1 MWWLSVFRVFL
12 FLFFLLVLA
21 LANGL
26 FSIPVSPSSAA
37 STVGE
42 QLELFPQEGRCA
54 EVNGYQDPGG
64 LGAFVFGN
72 ENKVLQSVLQSVLA
86 QRFADSPLV
95 LYGDRGTGKTALS
108 HAFLVQWRS
117 EHLGLKS
124 LYTNGIDFARE
135 HARAVH
141 THSLPSFRKKYF
153 SFDFLVIDD
162 IQVLKTRASVQQTLS
177 LIIDTFCEQ
186 GRMLLVCTN
195 ELPLES
201 SGLDARL
208 ARRLMGGLQ
217 ARIAAPG
224 EAAREELV
232 RLLSDQHGVVLD
244 SATQKSLINE
254 VGPTGPKLK
263 TVPEMRSAVLRLR
276 AQADLEARDVC
287 RSDVERFFADGPNRA
302 SLCLRDIAVA
312 VSRQL
317 NIRLLDMKSS
327 SRRRYVVRARNIA
340 IYLCRLHTNKSY
352 REIGQFFGRRD
363 HSTIMHAFNKT
374 KSALASDSS
383 VRLVV
388 EEVNA
393 KLSIKLNPRTVGE

>member
-1 MWWLSVFRVFL
+1 M
-12 FLFFLLVLA
+12 LVLA

-26 FSIPVSPSSAA
+26 FSIPISPSSSA
-37 STVGE
+37 SVAGE
-42 QLELFPQEGRCA
+42 QLELFSQEQQYAGLG
-54 EVNGYQDPGG
+54 GYEDPGG
-64 LGAFVFGN
+64 LGEFVFGV
-72 ENKVLQSVLQSVLA
+72 ENIVLQSVLQSVLD

-95 LYGDRGTGKTALS
+95 LYGEPGTGKTALS

-117 EHLGLKS
+117 RYPGLKS
-124 LYTNGIDFARE
+124 LHTNGIDFARE

-141 THSLPSFRKKYF
+141 THSLPSFRRKYF
-153 SFDFLVIDD
+153 SFDLLVIDD
-162 IQVLKTRASVQQTLS
+162 VEVLKTRASAQQTLS
-177 LIIDTFCEQ
+177 LIIDTFREQ
-186 GRMLLVCTN
+186 GRMLIACTN

-208 ARRLMGGLQ
+208 ASRLMGGLQ
-217 ARIAAPG
+217 TRIAVPG
-224 EAAREELV
+224 EVAREALV

-244 SATQKSLINE
+244 SATQKSLISE
-254 VGPTGPKLK
+254 IGPAGPRLK

-287 RSDVERFFADGPNRA
+287 RHDVEQFFANGPSNA
-302 SLCLRDIAVA
+302 SLCLRDIAIA

-317 NIRLLDMKSS
+317 NIRLLDIKSS

-352 REIGQFFGRRD
+352 REIGQYFGRRD

-374 KSALASDSS
+374 KSDFASDGSI
-383 VRLVV
+383 RLVV

-393 KLSIKLNPRTVGE
+393 KLSVKLNHKAIGK

>member
-1 MWWLSVFRVFL
+1 L
-12 FLFFLLVLA
+12 FLFIFFWLALA
-21 LANGL
+21 LANV
-26 FSIPVSPSSAA
+26 FSIPISPSSAA
-37 STVGE
+37 STTGE
-42 QLELFPQEGRCA
+42 QLELFPQEHQGSA
-54 EVNGYQDPGG
+54 G
-64 LGAFVFGN
+64 LGEFIFGN
-72 ENKVLQSVLQSVLA
+72 ENAVLQSVLQSVLD

-108 HAFLVQWRS
+108 HAFLVQWRLRHTS
-117 EHLGLKS
+117 LKS
-124 LYTNGIDFARE
+124 LHTNGIDFARE

-153 SFDFLVIDD
+153 SFDLLVIDD
-162 IQVLKTRASVQQTLS
+162 IQVLKTRTSAQQTLS

-186 GRMLLVCTN
+186 GRMLIVCTD

-208 ARRLMGGLQ
+208 ASRLMGGLQ
-217 ARIAAPG
+217 VQIAAPG

-244 SATQKSLINE
+244 SATQKSLIYE

-276 AQADLEARDVC
+276 AQADLEARDIC
-287 RSDVERFFADGPNRA
+287 RSDVERFFADDPKN
-302 SLCLRDIAVA
+302 SLLSLRDIAMA
-312 VSRQL
+312 VSRRL
-317 NIRLLDMKSS
+317 NIRLSDMKSS

-340 IYLCRLHTNKSY
+340 IYLCRLHANKSY
-352 REIGQFFGRRD
+352 REIGLYFGRRD

-374 KSALASDSS
+374 KSDLASDNS

-388 EEVNA
+388 EEVNT
-393 KLSIKLNPRTVGE
+393 KLSVKLNPRANG

>member
-1 MWWLSVFRVFL
+1 MA
-12 FLFFLLVLA
+12 LA
-21 LANGL
+21 LANV
-26 FSIPVSPSSAA
+26 FSIPISPSSAA
-37 STVGE
+37 STTGE
-42 QLELFPQEGRCA
+42 QLELFPQE
-54 EVNGYQDPGG
+54 YQGSAG
-64 LGAFVFGN
+64 LGEFIFGN
-72 ENKVLQSVLQSVLA
+72 ENAVLQFVLQSVLD

-108 HAFLVQWRS
+108 HAFLVQWRLRHTS
-117 EHLGLKS
+117 LKS
-124 LYTNGIDFARE
+124 LHTNGIDFARE

-141 THSLPSFRKKYF
+141 THSLPGFRKKYF
-153 SFDFLVIDD
+153 SFDLLVIDD
-162 IQVLKTRASVQQTLS
+162 VQVLKTRTSAQQTLS

-186 GRMLLVCTN
+186 GRMLIVCTD

-208 ARRLMGGLQ
+208 ASRLMGGLQ
-217 ARIAAPG
+217 VQIATPG

-276 AQADLEARDVC
+276 AQADLEARDIC
-287 RSDVERFFADGPNRA
+287 RSDVERFFADDPKN
-302 SLCLRDIAVA
+302 SLLSLRDIAMA
-312 VSRQL
+312 VSRRL
-317 NIRLLDMKSS
+317 NIRLSDMKSS

-340 IYLCRLHTNKSY
+340 IYLCRLHANKSY
-352 REIGQFFGRRD
+352 REIGLYFGRRD
-363 HSTIMHAFNKT
+363 HSTIMHAFNKI
-374 KSALASDSS
+374 KSDLASDNS

-388 EEVNA
+388 EEVNT
-393 KLSIKLNPRTVGE
+393 KLSVKLNPRANG

>member
-1 MWWLSVFRVFL
+1 LA
-12 FLFFLLVLA
+12 LA
-21 LANGL
+21 LANV
-26 FSIPVSPSSAA
+26 FSIPISPSSAA
-37 STVGE
+37 STTGE
-42 QLELFPQEGRCA
+42 QLELFSQEHQGSA
-54 EVNGYQDPGG
+54 G
-64 LGAFVFGN
+64 LGEFVFGN
-72 ENKVLQSVLQSVLA
+72 ENAVLQSVLQSVLD
-86 QRFADSPLV
+86 QRFTDSPLV

-108 HAFLVQWRS
+108 HAFLVQWRLRHTS
-117 EHLGLKS
+117 LKS
-124 LYTNGIDFARE
+124 LHTNGIDFARE

-153 SFDFLVIDD
+153 SFDLLVIDD
-162 IQVLKTRASVQQTLS
+162 VQVLKTRTSAQQTLS

-186 GRMLLVCTN
+186 GRMLIVCTD

-208 ARRLMGGLQ
+208 ASRLMGGLQ
-217 ARIAAPG
+217 VQIATPG

-276 AQADLEARDVC
+276 AQADLEARDIC
-287 RSDVERFFADGPNRA
+287 HSDVERFFADDPKN
-302 SLCLRDIAVA
+302 SLLSLRDIAMA
-312 VSRQL
+312 VSRHL
-317 NIRLLDMKSS
+317 NIRLSDMKSS

-340 IYLCRLHTNKSY
+340 IYLCRLHANKSY
-352 REIGQFFGRRD
+352 REIGLYFGRRD

-374 KSALASDSS
+374 KSDLASDNS

-388 EEVNA
+388 EEVNT
-393 KLSIKLNPRTVGE
+393 KLSVKLNPGANG

>member
-1 MWWLSVFRVFL
+1 MWLLSVFRMFL

-37 STVGE
+37 STLGE
-42 QLELFPQEGRCA
+42 QLELFPHDNRCA
-54 EVNGYQDPGG
+54 GVKEYQDPGG

-72 ENKVLQSVLQSVLA
+72 ENKVLQSVLQSVLE

-117 EHLGLKS
+117 KHLNLKS

-153 SFDFLVIDD
+153 SFDLLIIDD
-162 IQVLKTRASVQQTLS
+162 IQVLKTRASAQQTLS

-208 ARRLMGGLQ
+208 ASRLMGGLQ
-217 ARIAAPG
+217 ARIATPG

-232 RLLSDQHGVVLD
+232 RLLSDQHGVALD
-244 SATQKSLINE
+244 SATQKSLISE

-263 TVPEMRSAVLRLR
+263 TVPQMRSAVLRLR

-287 RSDVERFFADGPNRA
+287 RDDVKRFFADEPTTVL
-302 SLCLRDIAVA
+302 LCQRDIAMA

-317 NIRLLDMKSS
+317 NIRLSDMKSS

-340 IYLCRLHTNKSY
+340 IYLCRLHTNSSY
-352 REIGQFFGRRD
+352 REIGEYFGRRD
-363 HSTIMHAFNKT
+363 HSTIMYAFNKI
-374 KSALASDSS
+374 KSDLTSDSS

-393 KLSIKLNPRTVGE
+393 KLSIKFNPGTVGK

>member
-1 MWWLSVFRVFL
+1 L
-12 FLFFLLVLA
+12 FLFIFFWLALA
-21 LANGL
+21 LANV
-26 FSIPVSPSSAA
+26 FSIPISPSSAA
-37 STVGE
+37 STTGE
-42 QLELFPQEGRCA
+42 QLELFPQE
-54 EVNGYQDPGG
+54 YQGSAG
-64 LGAFVFGN
+64 LGEFIFGN
-72 ENKVLQSVLQSVLA
+72 ENAVLQFVLQSVLD

-108 HAFLVQWRS
+108 HAFLVQWRLRHTS
-117 EHLGLKS
+117 LKS
-124 LYTNGIDFARE
+124 LHTNGIDFARE

-141 THSLPSFRKKYF
+141 THSLPGFRKKYF
-153 SFDFLVIDD
+153 SFDLLVIDD
-162 IQVLKTRASVQQTLS
+162 VQVLKTRTSAQQTLS

-186 GRMLLVCTN
+186 GRMLIVCTD

-208 ARRLMGGLQ
+208 ASRLMGGLQ
-217 ARIAAPG
+217 VQIATPG

-276 AQADLEARDVC
+276 AQADLEARDIC
-287 RSDVERFFADGPNRA
+287 RSDVERFFADDPKN
-302 SLCLRDIAVA
+302 SLLSLRDIAMA
-312 VSRQL
+312 VSRRL
-317 NIRLLDMKSS
+317 NIRLSDMKSS

-340 IYLCRLHTNKSY
+340 IYLCRLHANKSY
-352 REIGQFFGRRD
+352 REIGLYFGRRD

-374 KSALASDSS
+374 KSDLASDNS

-388 EEVNA
+388 EEVNT
-393 KLSIKLNPRTVGE
+393 KLSVKLNPRANG

>member
-1 MWWLSVFRVFL
+1 
-12 FLFFLLVLA
+12 
-21 LANGL
+21 
-26 FSIPVSPSSAA
+26 
-37 STVGE
+37 
-42 QLELFPQEGRCA
+42 
-54 EVNGYQDPGG
+54 
-64 LGAFVFGN
+64 
-72 ENKVLQSVLQSVLA
+72 
-86 QRFADSPLV
+86 V

-117 EHLGLKS
+117 KHLNLKS

-153 SFDFLVIDD
+153 SFDLLIIDD
-162 IQVLKTRASVQQTLS
+162 IQVLKTRASAQQTLS

-208 ARRLMGGLQ
+208 ASRLMGGLQ
-217 ARIAAPG
+217 ARIATPG

-232 RLLSDQHGVVLD
+232 RLLSDQHGVALD
-244 SATQKSLINE
+244 SATQKSLISE

-263 TVPEMRSAVLRLR
+263 TVPQMRSAVLRLR

-287 RSDVERFFADGPNRA
+287 RDDVKRFFADEPTTVL
-302 SLCLRDIAVA
+302 LCQRDIAMA

-317 NIRLLDMKSS
+317 NIRLSDMKSS

-340 IYLCRLHTNKSY
+340 IYLCRLHTNSSY
-352 REIGQFFGRRD
+352 REIGEYFGRRD
-363 HSTIMHAFNKT
+363 HSTIMHAFNKI
-374 KSALASDSS
+374 KSDLASDSS

-393 KLSIKLNPRTVGE
+393 KLSIKFNPGTVGK

>member
-1 MWWLSVFRVFL
+1 MFL
-12 FLFFLLVLA
+12 FLYFLLVLA

-26 FSIPVSPSSAA
+26 FSIPISPSSAA
-37 STVGE
+37 STTGE
-42 QLELFPQEGRCA
+42 QLKLFPQEFH
-54 EVNGYQDPGG
+54 DPGG
-64 LGAFVFGN
+64 LGEFVFGN
-72 ENKVLQSVLQSVLA
+72 ENVVLQSVLQSVLD

-108 HAFLVQWRS
+108 HAFLVQWRVK
-117 EHLGLKS
+117 HPGLKS
-124 LYTNGIDFARE
+124 LHINGIDFARE

-141 THSLPSFRKKYF
+141 THSLPNFRKKYF
-153 SFDFLVIDD
+153 LFDLLVIDD
-162 IQVLKTRASVQQTLS
+162 IQVLKTRTSAQQTLS
-177 LIIDTFCEQ
+177 LIIDAFCEQ
-186 GRMLLVCTN
+186 GRMLVVCTN

-208 ARRLMGGLQ
+208 ASRLMGGLQ

-224 EAAREELV
+224 EAAREKLV

-254 VGPTGPKLK
+254 VGPAGPKLK

-276 AQADLEARDVC
+276 AQADLKARDIC
-287 RSDVERFFADGPNRA
+287 RSDVERFFAEDPNTTT
-302 SLCLRDIAVA
+302 LCLRDIAMA
-312 VSRQL
+312 VSRHL

-340 IYLCRLHTNKSY
+340 IYLCRLHINKSY
-352 REIGQFFGRRD
+352 REIGQYFGRRD

-374 KSALASDSS
+374 KSDLASDGS

-393 KLSIKLNPRTVGE
+393 KLSVKFNPGTLTEQ

>member
-1 MWWLSVFRVFL
+1 MA
-12 FLFFLLVLA
+12 LA
-21 LANGL
+21 LANV
-26 FSIPVSPSSAA
+26 FSIPISPSSAA
-37 STVGE
+37 STTGE
-42 QLELFPQEGRCA
+42 QLELFPQEQQGSA
-54 EVNGYQDPGG
+54 G
-64 LGAFVFGN
+64 LGEFIFGN
-72 ENKVLQSVLQSVLA
+72 ENAVLQSVLQSVLD

-108 HAFLVQWRS
+108 HAFLVQWRLRHTS
-117 EHLGLKS
+117 LKS
-124 LYTNGIDFARE
+124 LHTNGIDFARE

-153 SFDFLVIDD
+153 SFDLLVIDD
-162 IQVLKTRASVQQTLS
+162 VQVLKTRTSAQQTLS

-186 GRMLLVCTN
+186 GRMLIVCTD

-208 ARRLMGGLQ
+208 ASRLMGGLQ
-217 ARIAAPG
+217 VQIAAPG

-276 AQADLEARDVC
+276 AQADLEARDIC
-287 RSDVERFFADGPNRA
+287 RSDVERFFADDPKN
-302 SLCLRDIAVA
+302 SLLSLRDIAMA
-312 VSRQL
+312 VSRRL
-317 NIRLLDMKSS
+317 NIRLSDMKSS

-340 IYLCRLHTNKSY
+340 IYLCRLHANKSY
-352 REIGQFFGRRD
+352 REIGLYFGRRD

-374 KSALASDSS
+374 KSDLASDNS

-388 EEVNA
+388 EEVNT
-393 KLSIKLNPRTVGE
+393 KLSVKLNPRANG